1 MSQPCSR
8 CRGTGQIIEKPCRK
22 CGGAGRV
29 EVEKSFQ
36 LHIQPGVDTGSRLR
50 VPGKGGAGLHGGRPG
65 DLYVVIH
72 VRANDIFTRNG
83 EDLLCEVPVPYET
96 CVLGGVVEV
105 PTISGKAK
113 MRVPA
118 GTQSGTILRLK
129 GKGVPSLRGGARGD
143 LHIRVLVESPTGL
156 TAEQQEQL
164 RKFAAGLNEK
174 NYPRM
179 ASYRERAKRFLRDDQ
194 A

>member
-1 MSQPCSR
+1 
-8 CRGTGQIIEKPCRK
+8 
-22 CGGAGRV
+22 
-29 EVEKSFQ
+29 
-36 LHIQPGVDTGSRLR
+36 
-50 VPGKGGAGLHGGRPG
+50 
-65 DLYVVIH
+65 
-72 VRANDIFTRNG
+72 
-83 EDLLCEVPVPYET
+83 
-96 CVLGGVVEV
+96 
-105 PTISGKAK
+105 